1 MRVPGFNLPPLEWI
15 RAFEAAARCGSFTAA
30 ATETG
35 LTQSAISQRI
45 GHLEKLLGARLF
57 HRRARSIALT
67 VEGEAWLPHVQTSLD
82 NLLES
87 SEALFGARKGKLAI
101 SASQSIIE
109 LWLAPRLQQLRQ
121 VTDAQISVQTMVL
134 GSHSAPQD
142 DVLRIRYGSG
152 NWPHHY
158 KYRLYAEQVAPVAS
172 RAMLE
177 LPGHWTE
184 WPRIACSGPRPGWND
199 WAQQFGIPTTPVPG
213 FRFDTYASAQRA
225 ARTGV
230 GVFLASLPLC
240 RTDIESGRLVRLGK
254 EVLGH
259 HETYWLMAGRDAIT
273 RAQWEA
279 LEAVMQ

>member
-1 MRVPGFNLPPLEWI
+1 MQKPGFNLPPLEWI

-30 ATETG
+30 AAETG

-45 GHLEKLLGARLF
+45 GHLEKRLGARLF

-67 VEGEAWLPHVQTSLD
+67 IEGEAWLPHVQTSLD

-87 SEALFGARKGKLAI
+87 SEALFGATRGRLAV

-109 LWLAPRLQQLRQ
+109 LWLTPRLHQLRR
-121 VTDAQISVQTMVL
+121 VTDAQISIQTMVL
-134 GSHSAPQD
+134 GSHDAPQD
-142 DVLRIRYGSG
+142 DIVRIRYGSG
-152 NWPHHY
+152 DWPHQY
-158 KYRLYAEQVAPVAS
+158 KCKLYPEQIAPVAS
-172 RAMLE
+172 RDMLE

-213 FRFDTYASAQRA
+213 FRFDAYALALGA
-225 ARTGV
+225 ARTGA

-240 RTDIESGRLVRLGK
+240 AADIESGRLVRLGE

-259 HETYWLMAGRDAIT
+259 HQTYWLLASRDAIT
-273 RAQWEA
+273 RVQWEA
-279 LEAVMQ
+279 LETVIR